1 MPAPSTDR
9 ISPVLGPRP
18 GALARALTSAGLA
31 ACCAASQAQV
41 WLPTSGTRNWF
52 DPGNWSGGALP
63 GPGGNVFISAG
74 GAAVADAGL
83 GTLPLLS
90 NLLVGTDE
98 AGRGLGVLSV
108 VPAPPLAASPL
119 NLTANLIVGRARTT
133 AEAQGSVFLDTG
145 RAFGLSLGEAL
156 SPLDGTR
163 AQGTLSAAGSFIL
176 GGGLSGVGTALGGG
190 RDTFAAGR
198 LEIGG
203 DAGSAMLRWVGA
215 TESAADGSTTGKRA
229 DGEVRIRGDL
239 TLDTSTGVHIGRTV
253 GTDRVVDPLATGGV
267 RRDTAIGSLTIE
279 GTAALRGSG
288 PMTLGVT
295 TGGSAIGTVALG
307 RIDATSGPVSLAIG
321 IAGPSGQATGSFRA
335 TQGDLATAGHVRVGV
350 GRGGHAQGSLTL
362 DNGRLRGD
370 GVSDLVVGEVAGDG
384 SAPPLSSGRGSVGV
398 RSLEGFRSLYAGLIH
413 GDTTAFADGTS
424 ASGIL
429 TAGSGSSFT
438 AIKGLAAGWAN
449 LGPSSTGQVSAGGR
463 MVLGGTVTLEPG
475 VPVHVGSLSYGDS
488 GSTANGDLRIT
499 LGDLREADVTYV
511 GRVLSAAGQA
521 GKTALGNLFVREA
534 LALGPRGALIVGET
548 RGEDRNGA
556 LFDRAQG
563 RATLGSLATPAGG
576 FSAMAIGVT
585 GQGQAD
591 GRVSIG
597 SVDSRAG
604 ALGALQVGVVRSPAA
619 GGEAHG
625 ELAVSG
631 GTLDVIGARIGDAG
645 LGTALGRVALQAMR
659 FTAEDV
665 LAGQGAGGSA
675 ELVFSDVL
683 SRIQRLQF
691 DAGSWSLERSLVEV
705 DGHMNLGADTL
716 LHVEIDGLRRG
727 DQYGA
732 IDAARAVLGGAL
744 EVDFA
749 DLVFGGDSAVFDLLR
764 AGSASGIAGDFL
776 RGVTF
781 VNVPAGYRAWG
792 GQEVDGVEV
801 YRVHLERLTVPSPGT
816 LALALLAIV
825 SLRTRR
831 PKVIAPW
838 RAS

>member
-1 MPAPSTDR
+1 MLAQ
-9 ISPVLGPRP
+9 
-18 GALARALTSAGLA
+18 ALMAAGLA
-31 ACCAASQAQV
+31 ACGAASQAQV

-52 DPGNWSGGALP
+52 DAANWSGGAVP
-63 GPGGNVFISAG
+63 ATGGNVFISAG
-74 GAAVADAGL
+74 GAAVADPGL

-98 AGRGLGVLSV
+98 TGRGLGVLSV
-108 VPAPPLAASPL
+108 VPAGPLAASPL

-133 AEAQGSVFLDTG
+133 ALAQGSVFLDTG

-156 SPLDGTR
+156 SPLDGTV
-163 AQGTLSAAGSFIL
+163 AQGTLSSAGSFIL
-176 GGGLSGVGTALGGG
+176 GGGLSTVGAALGGG
-190 RDTFAAGR
+190 RDTLAAGR

-229 DGEVRIRGDL
+229 DGEVRIRGDFA
-239 TLDTSTGVHIGRTV
+239 LDASTGVHIGRTV
-253 GTDRVVDPLATGGV
+253 GTDRVVDPLAVGGF

-288 PMTLGVT
+288 PVTVGVT
-295 TGGSAIGTVALG
+295 TGGSATGSVALG
-307 RIDATSGPVSLAIG
+307 RVEATAGPVSMAVG
-321 IAGPSGQATGSFRA
+321 VAGPGGEATGSFRA

-350 GRGGHAQGSLTL
+350 GRGGNAQGNLTL
-362 DNGRLRGD
+362 TNGRLRGD
-370 GVSDLVVGEVAGDG
+370 GSSDLVVGEVAGDG
-384 SAPPLSSGRGSVGV
+384 STLPISTGRGSVGV
-398 RSLEGFRSLYAGLIH
+398 RSLEGFRSLYAGTIQ

-424 ASGIL
+424 ASGQL
-429 TAGSGSSFT
+429 TAGSGSTFES
-438 AIKGLAAGWAN
+438 IKGLAAGWAN
-449 LGPSSTGQVSAGGR
+449 LGPRSTGQVSTGGR
-463 MVLGGTVTLEPG
+463 MVLGGTVTLDDG
-475 VPVHVGSLSYGDS
+475 VPVHVGSLSYGGS
-488 GSTANGDLRIT
+488 GSTANGDLRVT
-499 LGDLREADVTYV
+499 LGDLRDAGLTYV

-521 GKTALGNLFVREA
+521 GKAALGTLFVREA
-534 LALGPRGALIVGET
+534 LLLGPRGALIVGET

-563 RATLGSLATPAGG
+563 RATLGSLVVPAGA
-576 FSAMAIGVT
+576 FSAVAIGVT
-585 GQGQAD
+585 EQGQAD

-604 ALGALQVGVVRSPAA
+604 PLGLLQVGVVRSPSP

-625 ELAVSG
+625 ELSVSG
-631 GTLDVIGARIGDAG
+631 GELAVIGVRIGDAG
-645 LGTALGRVALQAMR
+645 LGTALGRIALQAMR

-665 LAGQGAGGSA
+665 LAGQGAGGRA

-683 SRIQRLQF
+683 SRMQRLQF
-691 DAGSWSLERSLVEV
+691 DTGSWSLERSLVEV

-716 LHVEIDGLRRG
+716 LHVEVDGLRRG
-727 DQYGA
+727 DEYGA

-744 EVDFA
+744 EVDFG

-764 AGSASGIAGDFL
+764 SASASGLAGDFL
-776 RGVTF
+776 RGVRF

-792 GQEVDGVEV
+792 GQELDSVEV
-801 YRVHLERLTVPSPGT
+801 YRVHLERLAVPSPGT
-816 LALALLAIV
+816 LALLLGALLPLA
-825 SLRTRR
+825 RGRR
-831 PKVIAPW
+831 VTSTV